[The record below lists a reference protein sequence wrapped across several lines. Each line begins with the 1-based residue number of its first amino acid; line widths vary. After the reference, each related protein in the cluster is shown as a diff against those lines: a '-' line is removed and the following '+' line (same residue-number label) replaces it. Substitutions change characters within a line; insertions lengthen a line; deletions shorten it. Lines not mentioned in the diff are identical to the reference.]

1 MTFSLFCSE
10 YGNDYAISSS
20 CWGSPAFTWIWWII
34 VISTYG
40 RLGTVAVSAGAQTP
54 SGYMVN
60 ILFAAVAERWD
71 QYQEPLR
78 KELDL
83 IGLEYQLSEK
93 LPPSE
98 VDYIIYAP
106 NSSIQDFSD
115 FTNLKAVLNL
125 WAGVEDV
132 VKNETLKVPLA
143 RMVDEGLTRGM
154 KEWVLGHVMRH
165 HLGLDLHIFGQDG
178 QWRDW
183 SAPPLASD
191 RNVTVLGLGALG
203 AECAKELANVGFKV
217 RGWSSTK
224 KSLRN
229 VTCHYGSEGLA
240 KSLFESEI
248 VVLLLPSTADTEN
261 IINTKTISYLAKG
274 AVIINPGRGTLID
287 ETALLKSLDAGK
299 LGHATLDVFRQE
311 PLPTDHLFWEHPKI
325 TVTPH
330 IASET
335 RPPAASQVIATN
347 IDRFEKG
354 KPLLYQVN
362 FRTGY

>member
-1 MTFSLFCSE
+1 M
-10 YGNDYAISSS
+10 I
-20 CWGSPAFTWIWWII
+20 
-34 VISTYG
+34 
-40 RLGTVAVSAGAQTP
+40 
-54 SGYMVN
+54 N
-60 ILFAAVAERWD
+60 ILFAAVSERWD
-71 QYQEPLR
+71 QYQGPLK

-83 IGLEYQLSEK
+83 IGIDYKLAEK

-106 NSSIQDFSD
+106 NSSIKDFSV

-143 RMVDEGLTRGM
+143 RMVDKGLTQGM
-154 KEWVLGHVMRH
+154 IEWVLGHVMRH
-165 HLGLDLHIFGQDG
+165 HLGIDLHIFGQDG
-178 QWRDW
+178 KWRDW

-191 RNVTVLGLGALG
+191 RAVTILGLGALG
-203 AECAKELANVGFKV
+203 AECANTLAKLGFNV
-217 RGWSSTK
+217 RGWSLTK
-224 KSLRN
+224 KSIDN
-229 VTCHYGSEGLA
+229 VICHHGFEGLK
-240 KSLFESEI
+240 KSLFGSEI

-261 IINTKTISYLAKG
+261 IINQKTISFLSKN

-287 ETALLKSLDAGK
+287 EKALLKNLDDGK
-299 LGHATLDVFRQE
+299 LAHATLDVFRQE
-311 PLPTDHLFWEHPKI
+311 PLPADHLFWRHPKI

-335 RPPAASQVIATN
+335 RPSTASQVIATN
-347 IDRFEKG
+347 IDRFERG

-362 FRTGY
+362 FEAGY